1 MTLLT
6 LRAWWKEFVR
16 NNIVAEDPTEPRPFV
31 IPGTSSRHVYRRS
44 SKSGLAILG
53 ALLIVLPW
61 ILFSLGG
68 WGVCLYLLLGF
79 AFTVIMVCLNWKHR
93 KRRL

>member
-16 NNIVAEDPTEPRPFV
+16 KNIVAEDPTEKRPFV
-31 IPGTSSRHVYRRS
+31 IPGTSPRHVYRRS

-68 WGVCLYLLLGF
+68 WGVCFYLLLGF
-79 AFTVIMVCLNWKHR
+79 AFTVIMVCLNYHR
-93 KRRL
+93 RIR